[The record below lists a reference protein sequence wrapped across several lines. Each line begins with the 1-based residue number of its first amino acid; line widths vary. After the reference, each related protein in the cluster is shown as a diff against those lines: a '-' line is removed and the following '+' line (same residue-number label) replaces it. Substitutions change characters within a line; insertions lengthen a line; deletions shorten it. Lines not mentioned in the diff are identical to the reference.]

1 MAPAHKCFCVV
12 TSSRVLVAMLDA
24 FLRESLEPI
33 AVLRRQVY
41 DELKKLILS
50 GALRPGERLHER
62 DLTKQLG
69 VSRTPLREA
78 LNQLASDGLVVNR
91 PQRGHFV
98 QAYDAKTVDDLYG
111 LRALLE
117 GHAIE
122 LAMER
127 IKAEDKKEFAKLK
140 TLLKRYNGRKEQS
153 SDEIRDSF
161 LVHDLIARVA
171 RDQFLHETLTRLYER
186 LQLFVWLDAIYEDD
200 VSLTRKEHFELIDL
214 ILSGDKRRAIKH
226 VEEHVR
232 RSHDNVRRALL
243 KRPSLAGMPHWAAQ

>member
-1 MAPAHKCFCVV
+1 M
-12 TSSRVLVAMLDA
+12 
-24 FLRESLEPI
+24 

-50 GALRPGERLHER
+50 GVLRPGERLHER

-78 LNQLASDGLVVNR
+78 MNQLASDGLVINR

-117 GHAIE
+117 RHAVELAIE
-122 LAMER
+122 R
-127 IKAEDKKEFAKLK
+127 ITPEDKKEFAKLK
-140 TLLKRYNGRKEQS
+140 TLLKRYNGRKDQS

-161 LVHDLIARVA
+161 LVHELIARVA
-171 RDQFLHETLTRLYER
+171 RDQFLSETLNRLYER

-200 VSLTRKEHFELIDL
+200 AALTRKEHFDLID
-214 ILSGDKRRAIKH
+214 IVLSGDTRRAVRH
-226 VEEHVR
+226 VADHVQ
-232 RSHDNVRRALL
+232 RSHDNVRRALA
-243 KRPSLAGMPHWAAQ
+243 KRPSLAGVPHWASREVVAS